1 MNDSL
6 ESHMLLP
13 VIAAVE
19 SEHSLIGALLL
30 DNSVFDRIS
39 DRLKPEHF
47 FSLNNRDIFAEI
59 TRQLTAGQTCDVVTV
74 SEAMQGRLE
83 MSDLAKL
90 AQYVPS
96 AANIHRYADAIVER
110 HTSRGLLTIGEE
122 ITELARD
129 HSRSIDERV
138 ELAQSQLSKLADGG
152 LKRDDWQE
160 SRAGMVVFIDEIQ
173 RRADGEVNFVPTGLT
188 AFDDQLDG
196 GAREGE
202 LIVIGARPSMGKTAL
217 ALTIADNVAQS
228 GHTVGILSLEMPKAQ
243 VQMRR
248 VSMHSRIPL
257 HKLKRPERL
266 SDSEWNTM
274 SGSVEY
280 LGKLPVFVSDQSGLT
295 INQVRSKARSLKR
308 RHGLRVL
315 VVDYIGLM
323 EGTDRKANR
332 TIQLAEV
339 SRGLKNLAKELG
351 ITILLLAQLNREVE
365 KRPNQRPILSDLREC
380 GDIEQDAD
388 IVVFIHRPFHVKPE
402 LGSEWTHYAEIIIA
416 KSRDGKT
423 GLVDAQYI
431 GESVR
436 FCDWH
441 GQRPTTV
448 TRTKSDNL

>member
-1 MNDSL
+1 MNNSL

-47 FSLNNRDIFAEI
+47 FSLTNRDIFAEI
-59 TRQLTAGQTCDVVTV
+59 TRQLTAGQNCDVVTIGT
-74 SEAMQGRLE
+74 AMQGKLE

-129 HSRSIDERV
+129 HGRSIDERV
-138 ELAQSQLSKLADGG
+138 ELAQNQLSKLTEGG
-152 LKRDDWQE
+152 PKRDDWQE
-160 SRAGMVVFIDEIQ
+160 SGAGMVVFIDEIQ
-173 RRADGEVNFVPTGLT
+173 RQSDGEVNYVPTSL
-188 AFDDQLDG
+188 AAIDDQLDG
-196 GAREGE
+196 GGREGE
-202 LIVIGARPSMGKTAL
+202 LIAIGARPGMGKTAL
-217 ALTIADNVAQS
+217 ALTIADNVALL
-228 GHTVGILSLEMPKAQ
+228 GHSVGILSMEMPKAQ
-243 VQMRR
+243 VQKRR

-257 HKLKRPERL
+257 KKLKRPEWL
-266 SDSEWNTM
+266 SDSEWSTM
-274 SGSVEY
+274 SGSVEH

-295 INQVRSKARSLKR
+295 INHMRSKARSLKR
-308 RHGLRVL
+308 RNGLRL
-315 VVDYIGLM
+315 LIVDYIGLA

-351 ITILLLAQLNREVE
+351 ITILLLCQLNREVE
-365 KRPNQRPILSDLREC
+365 KRQNMRPILSDLREC

-388 IVVFIHRPFHVKPE
+388 IVLFLSLIH
-402 LGSEWTHYAEIIIA
+402 I
-416 KSRDGKT
+416 
-423 GLVDAQYI
+423 
-431 GESVR
+431 
-436 FCDWH
+436 
-441 GQRPTTV
+441 
-448 TRTKSDNL
+448 